1 MGQQG
6 GGMGQQGG
14 GMGQQGGM
22 MGQQGGMMGQ
32 QGGMMGQQ
40 GGGMGQQGGFMG
52 QQGGVSAADAEMIS
66 KMAASGMS
74 PTDIQA
80 MLNSPK
86 SKGMSPESKALMQQ
100 ILASGASQDEVA
112 NRVAALLA
120 GTALS
125 SSRDFARADGTGV
138 DAIGYETTNL
148 SEARQRKDGFEMPEI
163 PTLVLPDAG
172 AGGDSGYNP
181 LGGGG
186 GALGGGSLADRIR
199 MRNANVGA
207 RGSVKRQSEIV
218 REKKKSRQEER
229 EEEKARNASYYRKV
243 TGLRRAKVPMMVYSC
258 GGFSRCFRICRFYD
272 VEGPPVGIEYSRDT
286 GGDGRR
292 SLNPDL

>member
-1 MGQQG
+1 
-6 GGMGQQGG
+6 
-14 GMGQQGGM
+14 
-22 MGQQGGMMGQ
+22 
-32 QGGMMGQQ
+32 
-40 GGGMGQQGGFMG
+40 MG

-163 PTLVLPDAG
+163 H
-172 AGGDSGYNP
+172 
-181 LGGGG
+181 
-186 GALGGGSLADRIR
+186 
-199 MRNANVGA
+199 
-207 RGSVKRQSEIV
+207 RGR
-218 REKKKSRQEER
+218 
-229 EEEKARNASYYRKV
+229 
-243 TGLRRAKVPMMVYSC
+243 TGLR
-258 GGFSRCFRICRFYD
+258 CRRYRPWSYQTQELEVTVATTLWVE
-272 VEGPPVGIEYSRDT
+272 VEG
-286 GGDGRR
+286 
-292 SLNPDL
+292 L

>member
-1 MGQQG
+1 MGPQGGMMGQQG
-6 GGMGQQGG
+6 GMMGP
-14 GMGQQGGM
+14 QGGM

-32 QGGMMGQQ
+32 QGG
-40 GGGMGQQGGFMG
+40 
-52 QQGGVSAADAEMIS
+52 VSAADAEMIA

-86 SKGMSPESKALMQQ
+86 SKGMSPESRALMQQ

-112 NRVAALLA
+112 SRVAALLA

-125 SSRDFARADGTGV
+125 SSRDFQRADGSGV

-148 SEARQRKDGFEMPEI
+148 SEARQRNDQFQMPDI
-163 PTLVLPDAG
+163 PTLQLPESG
-172 AGGDSGYNP
+172 GGDTGYNP

-186 GALGGGSLADRIR
+186 AVGGGSLADRIK

-272 VEGPPVGIEYSRDT
+272 VEGPPVGIEYARDT